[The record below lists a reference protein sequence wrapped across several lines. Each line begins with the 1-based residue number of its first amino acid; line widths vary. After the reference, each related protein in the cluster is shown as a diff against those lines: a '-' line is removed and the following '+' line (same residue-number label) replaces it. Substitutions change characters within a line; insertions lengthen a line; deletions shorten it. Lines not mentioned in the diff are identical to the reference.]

1 MLRTN
6 GIQTSQISLWAGGEG
21 GGCYTQLVPLPRTNG
36 IPTSQISLQAGGR
49 GAGAGYTQ
57 LVPLPRAPP
66 TPAPTSGAGLRTPN
80 SRALPSG
87 NHRPAHSSRGSHSAS
102 GRFLGVPA
110 SLAGQLRAHKPP
122 RGRALPHLG
131 LYCRADPSLGS
142 GLQHHPPET
151 CTSTCRADPSLGSG
165 LQHHPPETCTST
177 CRADPSLGSGLQH
190 HPPETCT
197 STRTHTC
204 AHRWCPCHPQPGC
217 ICPLPVTTH
226 LVPSWRLALPHS
238 RASPARTGRS
248 SAHTRGGRVGG
259 RI

>member
-1 MLRTN
+1 MASRPPRSAC
-6 GIQTSQISLWAGGEG
+6 GQGGRGEG
-21 GGCYTQLVPLPRTNG
+21 GLLHPAGPTTQDKRHPDLPDQ
-36 IPTSQISLQAGGR
+36 PAGRWG
-49 GAGAGYTQ
+49 GGAGYTQ

-102 GRFLGVPA
+102 GHFLGVPA

-151 CTSTCRADPSLGSG
+151 CTST
-165 LQHHPPETCTST
+165 
-177 CRADPSLGSGLQH
+177 
-190 HPPETCT
+190 
-197 STRTHTC
+197 RTHTC
-204 AHRWCPCHPQPGC
+204 AHRWRPCHPQPGC

-238 RASPARTGRS
+238 RTSPARTGRS